1 MKKLN
6 LYIKPQKFYWTRTRI
21 VEVVL
26 LFFILIY
33 IVNYYLL
40 KNDTLS
46 KYIIYSGC
54 GFFILATIIK
64 LLTMGTYRTIYGKL
78 IKNGIILEIDKIT
91 VQNQVF
97 QLNEI
102 KSVDFILND
111 YYGFFIYEI
120 YGFEPSLSN
129 GLDNMILITLNNGEN
144 YKYYFQRELPYEFY
158 TTKSLFAH
166 YYKEGKLKFESKKEF
181 FKFLSIDIK
190 EEKEKLDKLIS

>member
-6 LYIKPQKFYWTRTRI
+6 LYIKPKKNYWTRTRV

-26 LFFILIY
+26 LFFIIIF

-40 KNDTLS
+40 KNDILS
-46 KYIIYSGC
+46 SYIVYSGC
-54 GFFILATIIK
+54 VFLILATIVK
-64 LLTMGTYRTIYGKL
+64 LFTMGTYRTIYRKL
-78 IKNGIILEIDKIT
+78 IKNGIILEVDKIT

-97 QLNEI
+97 QLNKIE
-102 KSVDFILND
+102 SVDFILND

-120 YGFEPSLSN
+120 YSFEPSLSN
-129 GLDNMILITLNNGEN
+129 GLNNMMLITLNNGEN

-158 TTKSLFAH
+158 TSKKIFVN
-166 YYKEGKLKFESKKEF
+166 YYKEGKLKFKNKKEF

-190 EEKEKLDKLIS
+190 EEKEKLDTLIS